1 MSYKCFFC
9 YQYLDHPGMHKACSR
24 KIFDRDQMPALDTS
38 QKEMEK
44 FARFFIKERIAVTGV
59 QKKLSLHLASRNSE
73 RFTILG
79 ALGGN
84 YILKPPS
91 DEFDLLPELE
101 DLTMKLAKVAGIQ
114 VALHSLVP
122 LSDGKL
128 AFITKRFDRE
138 KNKKLAQEDA
148 CQLSELLT
156 ESKYKA
162 SHEKLGRVV
171 ARYSSFPG
179 DDVLRVFELTIF
191 SFLTGNADMHLK
203 NFSLLKNSKGHYR
216 LSPAYDLVPTR
227 LLLSE
232 KEDPEEL
239 ALHLNGKKSKFDRN
253 DFLTYADYL
262 GITEKVVTR
271 TLGKLEQTM
280 PKMTQWIDN
289 SFLDHKTK
297 KLFKALIS
305 SRMARLQH

>member
-1 MSYKCFFC
+1 MSFKCFFC
-9 YQYLDHPGMHKACSR
+9 YQSIDSQGMHKTCSR
-24 KIFDRDQMPALDTS
+24 EMFGQDQMPIVDTS

-59 QKKLSLHLASRNSE
+59 QKKLSLHLGTKNSE
-73 RFTILG
+73 RFTIIG

-91 DEFDLLPELE
+91 EEFGQLPELE

-114 VALHSLVP
+114 VALHSLIP
-122 LSDGKL
+122 MADGKL
-128 AFITKRFDRE
+128 SFITKRFDRD
-138 KNKKLAQEDA
+138 KKKKFAQEDA

-156 ESKYKA
+156 ESKYKS
-162 SHEKLGRVV
+162 SHEKLGRII
-171 ARYSSFPG
+171 AKYSSFPG

-232 KEDPEEL
+232 REDPEEL
-239 ALHLNGKKSKFDRN
+239 ALHLNGKKSKLNRN
-253 DFLTYADYL
+253 DFLTYGNYL
-262 GITEKVVTR
+262 GIPEKVVMKTIQ
-271 TLGKLEQTM
+271 KLEETIPQM
-280 PKMTQWIDN
+280 VQWIDN
-289 SFLDHKTK
+289 SFLDLDTK
-297 KLFKALIS
+297 KLYKDLIS
-305 SRMARLQH
+305 NRMIRLQN